1 MLTACGIETRKI
13 KLFVESD
20 EDSCNSAYR
29 LRYWNWENIGS
40 EEEPVSYGCN
50 SAYRL
55 RYWNLVDDHRWI
67 AYYTVA
73 TVLTACGIETGKNGV
88 RDTKPTHVSCNSAYR
103 LRYWNITTSKFGG
116 IVQWNGC
123 NSAYRLR
130 YWNAFF
136 TSSLRLATKVATVLT
151 ACGIETAPVQL

>member
-20 EDSCNSAYR
+20 EDS
-29 LRYWNWENIGS
+29 
-40 EEEPVSYGCN
+40 CN

-103 LRYWNITTSKFGG
+103 LRYWNFG
-116 IVQWNGC
+116 
-123 NSAYRLR
+123 R
-130 YWNAFF
+130 FF
-136 TSSLRLATKVATVLT
+136 W
-151 ACGIETAPVQL
+151 IW